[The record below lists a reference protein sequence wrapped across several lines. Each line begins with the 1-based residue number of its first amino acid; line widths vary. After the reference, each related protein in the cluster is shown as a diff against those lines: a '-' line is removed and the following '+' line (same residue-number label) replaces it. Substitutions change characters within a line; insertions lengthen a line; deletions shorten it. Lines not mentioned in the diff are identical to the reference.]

1 MADTFTD
8 FVQNL
13 FPSLGQV
20 QQPMLTSTFT
30 DPSAYRMSPEA
41 AAYYADPFRKQN
53 AIQQA
58 SLDAALKKKQSDE
71 AAQRLS
77 GMLSGGGD
85 GGMDM
90 GLNPAVEAFLDAET
104 PAERDARMTQVSNFL
119 NPFAMTDYA
128 TLSGLRSPSGM
139 AAQNAI
145 TGGLFSNLVSNI
157 FGIPTGAPLAPVVNM
172 SSPST
177 GSMAPNP
184 FSPTAQQGGAYGY
197 GFDPEVGAPASS
209 GGGGGGGASA
219 SDAGAGMSST
229 STDAGAV
236 STDDGV
242 SVGYGGG
249 YGW

>member
-20 QQPMLTSTFT
+20 QQPMLTSPFT

-53 AIQQA
+53 TIQQA
-58 SLDAALKKKQSDE
+58 SLDAALKKKQADE

-104 PAERDARMTQVSNFL
+104 DAERGARISQLSNFL
-119 NPFAMTDYA
+119 NPFNTTPINYG
-128 TLSGLRSPSGM
+128 TLLGLNSKTGM

-145 TGGLFSNLVSNI
+145 TGGKISGLVSSL
-157 FGIPTGAPLAPVVNM
+157 FGL
-172 SSPST
+172 PST
-177 GSMAPNP
+177 SY
-184 FSPTAQQGGAYGY
+184 GGAEGIAAENLGSLGINDGVTSIGGVSLGGVDTSG
-197 GFDPEVGAPASS
+197 GFDAGGMDS
-209 GGGGGGGASA
+209 GGGSFGGMAGNTGSA
-219 SDAGAGMSST
+219 DAP
-229 STDAGAV
+229 
-236 STDDGV
+236 
-242 SVGYGGG
+242 
-249 YGW
+249 W

>member
-58 SLDAALKKKQSDE
+58 SLDAALKKKQADE

-85 GGMDM
+85 GGMET
-90 GLNPAVEAFLDAET
+90 GLTQSQIDFLNDEAMT
-104 PAERDARMTQVSNFL
+104 PGARDARMSNINNILTTAVPALF
-119 NPFAMTDYA
+119 
-128 TLSGLRSPSGM
+128 GLPSPSIIGGM
-139 AAQNAI
+139 
-145 TGGLFSNLVSNI
+145 FNLGRQGVANMFNLSQQ
-157 FGIPTGAPLAPVVNM
+157 PAPVVNM
-172 SSPST
+172 SSPGGTAVSVADLSNPATAYT
-177 GSMAPNP
+177 GITD
-184 FSPTAQQGGAYGY
+184 FSY
-197 GFDPEVGAPASS
+197 D
-209 GGGGGGGASA
+209 GGGGGVS
-219 SDAGAGMSST
+219 SPDAGSVNIG
-229 STDAGAV
+229 
-236 STDDGV
+236 GV
-242 SVGYGGG
+242 DVGYGGG
-249 YGW
+249 YGGGGSDGGGFGGMAGNTGSADAPW